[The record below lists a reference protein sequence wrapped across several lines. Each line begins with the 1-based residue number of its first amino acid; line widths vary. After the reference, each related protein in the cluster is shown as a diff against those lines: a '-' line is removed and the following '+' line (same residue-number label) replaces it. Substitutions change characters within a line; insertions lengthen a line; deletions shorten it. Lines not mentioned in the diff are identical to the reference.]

1 MIIPERQSWV
11 IQRLGKFNRISRPGL
26 KLKIPVLESIAS
38 KENLRI
44 QQLDVDVETKTLD
57 DVFVILK
64 ISVQYRVIGSKVYEA
79 FYELDD
85 PHGQIASYIFDEVRA
100 EVPKLGLD
108 DVFGKKD
115 DIALAVRD
123 NISSQM
129 DQYGY
134 KIVKTL
140 ITDINPDELVKA
152 SMNKINAATRDK
164 EAAVQEAEAEKI
176 RIVKKAEAEADS
188 KRLSGEGIAQQ
199 RLEIVRGFKE
209 SVEDFQ
215 KALQDVDP
223 QEIMQFVLMTQY
235 FDTLTAIGANEN
247 NNTVMVTDDPATTED
262 ETASACRLPSILRIM
277 ANEGNDYR
285 IAMAAQIEQAL
296 GSIGVATDGDAK
308 PWAEYLDMYYTGTFE
323 IRFSGWA
330 PDYLDPDNYWSP
342 FAASSEDVY
351 GTGYHNAALDALLQD
366 AKVSTDDTGL
376 LLPFFPTL
384 E

>member
-1 MIIPERQSWV
+1 MMYSLNIFNIIIYVIAFYFIIRSIMIIPERQSWV
-11 IQRLGKFNRISRPGL
+11 IQRLGKFNRIAQPGL
-26 KLKIPVLESIAS
+26 KLRIPIIESVAS

-44 QQLDVDVETKTLD
+44 QQLDVDVETKTND

-64 ISVQYRVIGSKVYEA
+64 ISVQYRIIGKKVYEA

-100 EVPKLGLD
+100 EVPKLPLD
-108 DVFGKKD
+108 DVFARKD
-115 DIALAVRD
+115 DIAIAVRD
-123 NISSQM
+123 NISAQM
-129 DQYGY
+129 EQYGY

-152 SMNKINAATRDK
+152 SMNKINAATREK

-176 RIVKKAEAEADS
+176 KIVKRAEAEADS

-215 KALQDVDP
+215 KALQEVDP

-247 NNTVMVTDDPATTED
+247 NNTVMVPHTPGGMKDFQQ
-262 ETASACRLPSILRIM
+262 
-277 ANEGNDYR
+277 
-285 IAMAAQIEQAL
+285 QIIE
-296 GSIGVATDGDAK
+296 
-308 PWAEYLDMYYTGTFE
+308 GTFVGKE
-323 IRFSGWA
+323 LSKTKK
-330 PDYLDPDNYWSP
+330 S
-342 FAASSEDVY
+342 
-351 GTGYHNAALDALLQD
+351 
-366 AKVSTDDTGL
+366 
-376 LLPFFPTL
+376 
-384 E
+384 

>member
-1 MIIPERQSWV
+1 MLYLNLILYSLIAFLIFKSIMIIPERQSWV
-11 IQRLGKFNRISRPGL
+11 IQRLGKFNRISLPGL
-26 KLKIPVLESIAS
+26 KLKIPFIEKIAS

-64 ISVQYRVIGSKVYEA
+64 ISVQYRIISEKVYEA

-85 PHGQIASYIFDEVRA
+85 PHDQIASYIFDEVRA
-100 EVPKLGLD
+100 EVPKLSLD
-108 DVFGKKD
+108 DVFSKKD

-123 NISSQM
+123 NISQQM
-129 DQYGY
+129 EQYGY

-140 ITDINPDELVKA
+140 ITDINPDELVKV

-164 EAAVQEAEAEKI
+164 EAAFQEAEAEKI
-176 RIVKKAEAEADS
+176 KIVKKAEAEADS
-188 KRLSGEGIAQQ
+188 KRLSGEGIAAQ

-247 NNTVMVTDDPATTED
+247 NNTVMVPHTPGGMKDFQQ
-262 ETASACRLPSILRIM
+262 
-277 ANEGNDYR
+277 
-285 IAMAAQIEQAL
+285 QIIE
-296 GSIGVATDGDAK
+296 
-308 PWAEYLDMYYTGTFE
+308 GTFVGKE
-323 IRFSGWA
+323 
-330 PDYLDPDNYWSP
+330 L
-342 FAASSEDVY
+342 
-351 GTGYHNAALDALLQD
+351 
-366 AKVSTDDTGL
+366 AKNQKKTSK
-376 LLPFFPTL
+376 
-384 E
+384 

>member
-11 IQRLGKFNRISRPGL
+11 IQRLGKFNRISQPGF
-26 KLKIPVLESIAS
+26 KLKIPIIESIAS

-64 ISVQYRVIGSKVYEA
+64 ISVQYRIITSKVYEA

-85 PHGQIASYIFDEVRA
+85 PHAQIASYIFDEVRA
-100 EVPKLGLD
+100 EVPKLSLD

-115 DIALAVRD
+115 DVALAVRD

-129 DQYGY
+129 EKYGY

-152 SMNKINAATRDK
+152 SMNKINAAMRDK
-164 EAAVQEAEAEKI
+164 EAAVQEAEGEKI
-176 RIVKKAEAEADS
+176 RIVKRAEAEADS

-247 NNTVMVTDDPATTED
+247 NNTVMVPHTPGGMKDFQQ
-262 ETASACRLPSILRIM
+262 
-277 ANEGNDYR
+277 
-285 IAMAAQIEQAL
+285 QIIE
-296 GSIGVATDGDAK
+296 
-308 PWAEYLDMYYTGTFE
+308 GTFVGKE
-323 IRFSGWA
+323 LSK
-330 PDYLDPDNYWSP
+330 NK
-342 FAASSEDVY
+342 
-351 GTGYHNAALDALLQD
+351 N
-366 AKVSTDDTGL
+366 K
-376 LLPFFPTL
+376 
-384 E
+384 

>member
-1 MIIPERQSWV
+1 MIYIDIFVYSLILFLILKSIMIIPERQSWV
-11 IQRLGKFNRISRPGL
+11 IQRLGKFSRISQPGL
-26 KLKIPVLESIAS
+26 KFKIPFIEIIAS

-57 DVFVILK
+57 NVFVILK
-64 ISVQYRVIGSKVYEA
+64 ISVQYRIVDSKVYEA

-85 PHGQIASYIFDEVRA
+85 PHAQIASYIFDEVRA

-108 DVFGKKD
+108 DVFAKKD
-115 DIALAVRD
+115 NIALAVRD
-123 NISSQM
+123 NITTQM
-129 DQYGY
+129 DKYGY

-164 EAAVQEAEAEKI
+164 EAAFQEAEGEKI
-176 RIVKKAEAEADS
+176 RIVKRAEAEADS

-215 KALQDVDP
+215 KALQEVDP

-247 NNTVMVTDDPATTED
+247 NNTVMVPHTPGGMKDFQQ
-262 ETASACRLPSILRIM
+262 
-277 ANEGNDYR
+277 
-285 IAMAAQIEQAL
+285 QIIE
-296 GSIGVATDGDAK
+296 
-308 PWAEYLDMYYTGTFE
+308 GTFVGKE
-323 IRFSGWA
+323 LSK
-330 PDYLDPDNYWSP
+330 NQN
-342 FAASSEDVY
+342 
-351 GTGYHNAALDALLQD
+351 T
-366 AKVSTDDTGL
+366 KK
-376 LLPFFPTL
+376 
-384 E
+384 